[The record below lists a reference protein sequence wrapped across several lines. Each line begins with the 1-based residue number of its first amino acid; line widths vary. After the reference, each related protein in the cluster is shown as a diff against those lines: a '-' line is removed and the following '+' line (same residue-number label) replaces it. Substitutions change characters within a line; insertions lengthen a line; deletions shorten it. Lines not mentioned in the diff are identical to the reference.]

1 MTPFSNPIQVA
12 PSGPG
17 QAPLTA
23 LHHLVQA
30 RQVARRPMGAAV
42 ALVALV
48 ARVPLVGADPARG
61 VMLLRRAGAICAIVP
76 RIDCIFCPTLA
87 FGRLLSQRR
96 RHGT

>member
-1 MTPFSNPIQVA
+1 MTPFSNPTQVA

-17 QAPLTA
+17 QATLTV

-42 ALVALV
+42 ALA
-48 ARVPLVGADPARG
+48 ARVPLVGADPVRG
-61 VMLLRRAGAICAIVP
+61 VMLLRRAGAIYAIVP
-76 RIDCIFCPTLA
+76 RIDCISCPTQA
-87 FGRLLSQRR
+87 FGMPLSPRR